1 MAFAVGAQ
9 EVKAICV
16 IREIPK
22 KASPIIAENAS
33 MDGEDQLVHFH
44 SMIGVV
50 PGMTSSLEKI
60 VIAKR
65 SLLPNAY
72 QTQVKIKFLL

>member
-9 EVKAICV
+9 GGTVRV
-16 IREIPK
+16 IREILK

-33 MDGEDQLVHFH
+33 MDGEDQLVYFN

-50 PGMTSSLEKI
+50 PGMTSSVQKI
-60 VIAKR
+60 VNAKQ
-65 SLLPNAY
+65 SLLLNAY
-72 QTQVKIKFLL
+72 PTQVKIEFLL

>member
-9 EVKAICV
+9 EVQAICV
-16 IREIPK
+16 IREILK
-22 KASPIIAENAS
+22 RASPIIAENAS

-50 PGMTSSLEKI
+50 PGMTSSVQKI
-60 VIAKR
+60 VNATQ
-65 SLLPNAY
+65 SLLLNAY
-72 QTQVKIKFLL
+72 QTKVKIKLLL